1 MNNPNLFQSS
11 EIDDN
16 YNMNK
21 GVWVQNPFY
30 QYPNNMNNYSES
42 ADSPLFS
49 RGSTTLLFTPKKRVM
64 LVSAG

>member
-42 ADSPLFS
+42 AESPLFS
-49 RGSTTLLFTPKKRVM
+49 RGS
-64 LVSAG
+64 SIN